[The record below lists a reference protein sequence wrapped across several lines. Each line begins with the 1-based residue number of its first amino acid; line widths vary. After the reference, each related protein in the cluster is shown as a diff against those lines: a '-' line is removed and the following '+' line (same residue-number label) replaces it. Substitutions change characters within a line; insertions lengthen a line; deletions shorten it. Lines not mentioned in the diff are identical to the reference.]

1 MFSGARVRVLLY
13 VLWVFSRN
21 RGEGTRDEAPKT
33 SETLY
38 LKKEFGSAVYF
49 SIRIAHK
56 RQISQNNYI
65 LQLVRHIFGQSSMK
79 FEYKPLI
86 LKEKNKTSKQQKQVG
101 DRRPEDIS

>member
-1 MFSGARVRVLLY
+1 MGKERV
-13 VLWVFSRN
+13 
-21 RGEGTRDEAPKT
+21 TKPPKRLKPLK
-33 SETLY
+33 ET
-38 LKKEFGSAVYF
+38 GSAVYF

-86 LKEKNKTSKQQKQVG
+86 LKEKNETTSTSKQQKQVG